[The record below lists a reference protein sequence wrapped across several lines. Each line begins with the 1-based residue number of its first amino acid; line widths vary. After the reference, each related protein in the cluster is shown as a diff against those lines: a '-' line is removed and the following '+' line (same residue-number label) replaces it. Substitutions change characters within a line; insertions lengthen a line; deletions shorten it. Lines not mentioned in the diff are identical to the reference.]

1 MDAAN
6 PVSPCRS
13 IIFLFLPATALADA
27 PAFDRPGF
35 AFATA
40 TLPPGSMDWEQGF
53 PDLQRDETNGV
64 RSTLYAANTT
74 LRLGVTPTLE
84 VQVSGSPWNRLD
96 TRAGGMTTQTQG
108 AGDSGFAVK
117 WAPALANKELSLAVL
132 GAVTLDTGAAAF
144 TNGHPVY
151 SLGATIGR
159 DLGAGRT
166 VTLYANVNRSDGAN
180 TWTIAPAFGFPLT
193 EQIGGYVEAGRIAA
207 GGASSTLA
215 GGGLT
220 WLLHDRMQLDIY
232 ARSGLTSGSPDLQAG
247 FGICL
252 SWN

>member
-1 MDAAN
+1 MNAPN
-6 PVSPCRS
+6 HVPPCRS

-74 LRLGVTPTLE
+74 LRFGVTPTLE

-166 VTLYANVNRSDGAN
+166 VTLYTNVGRSDGAN